1 MAYEPSSSD
10 NENYSLRKIN
20 QLASDS
26 EKDSSLALG
35 QYGAV
40 YKTAAGALSGGP
52 WGAIQATATAVVS
65 VTSSNWTNSDG
76 TSAVDIAAGSTIF
89 GNFTAITLTSG
100 KIIAY
105 KSA

>member
-1 MAYEPSSSD
+1 MSQPSSSD

-20 QLASDS
+20 QLAFDS
-26 EKDSSLALG
+26 EKDSSLSLG
-35 QYGAV
+35 QFGAV
-40 YKTAAGALSGGP
+40 YKTAAGSLSGGP
-52 WGAIQATATAVVS
+52 WGSIQATAAAVVD
-65 VTSSNWTNSDG
+65 VTASNWTGDA
-76 TSAVDIAAGSTIF
+76 TTAVDIPAGETIF